1 MIEARNITYS
11 IGKRRILDDVSL
23 DLRDG
28 EVVGV
33 LGANG
38 AGKTTLRR
46 VLSGDIAPDHG
57 EATLNGRMLA
67 DWDVRE
73 LARVRAVLP
82 QESTLN
88 FAFRVEDIVLMGRSP
103 HLEGMESEDDFR
115 IVREVLR
122 LVDAEGL
129 EDRLY
134 PTLSGGERQRVHLA
148 RVLAQIWE
156 DTGGPRFLFLDEPTS
171 NLDLRHQH
179 QALAVVRKLCERRIG
194 SLVVLH
200 DLNLA
205 VRYADRVLLMKDG
218 RSVAFGPTQE
228 VLTAELIRE
237 VFDVEVDFIS
247 RSETEPPA
255 IIWKDSVRRP
265 AAGD

>member
-1 MIEARNITYS
+1 MIEARDITYS
-11 IGKRRILDDVSL
+11 IRDARILDGVSIEI
-23 DLRDG
+23 RDA
-28 EVVGV
+28 EIVGV

-46 VLSGDIAPDHG
+46 VLSGDIIPDRG
-57 EATLNGRMLA
+57 EVTLNGRSLA
-67 DWDVRE
+67 SWDLRE

-82 QESTLN
+82 QESSLN
-88 FAFRVEDIVLMGRSP
+88 FAFRVEDVVLMGRSP
-103 HLEGMESEDDFR
+103 HLEGMESSDDFR
-115 IVREVLR
+115 IVREALG
-122 LVDAEGL
+122 LVDGAGL
-129 EDRLY
+129 ENRLY

-156 DTGGPRFLFLDEPTS
+156 DGGGPRFLFLDEPTS

-179 QALAVVRKLCERRIG
+179 EALGVVRDLRGRNIG
-194 SLVVLH
+194 AFVVLH

-205 VRYADRVLLMKDG
+205 ARYTDRILLMKNG
-218 RSVAFGPTQE
+218 RTVAFGPTRQ
-228 VLTAELIRE
+228 VLNADTIRE
-237 VFDVEVDFIS
+237 VFDVEVDLIM